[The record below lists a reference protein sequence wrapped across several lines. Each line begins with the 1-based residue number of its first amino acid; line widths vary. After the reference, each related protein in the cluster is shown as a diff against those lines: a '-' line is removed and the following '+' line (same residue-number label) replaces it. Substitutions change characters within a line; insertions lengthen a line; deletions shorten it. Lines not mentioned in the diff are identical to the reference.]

1 MQSQSGPLAPG
12 GRRARLLILDDE
24 EAILIPLSKY
34 FRATGYD
41 VVTTREAEEAEAIL
55 GCEPIDVAILDL
67 SLSPFGP
74 DGLEVLRS
82 IRALQVGLPV
92 VIFSANIRPEVEEE
106 CRRLG
111 VNAVLTKPQP
121 LSVLARAVALCLRD
135 R

>member
-1 MQSQSGPLAPG
+1 MPFQSGPLAPG
-12 GRRARLLILDDE
+12 GRRARLLLLIDE
-24 EAILIPLSKY
+24 EAHPAAADAVLPGRG
-34 FRATGYD
+34 FNVDDAG
-41 VVTTREAEEAEAIL
+41 AEEAEALL

-111 VNAVLTKPQP
+111 VSAVLTKPQS
-121 LSVLARAVALCLRD
+121 LSVLAHAVALCLRD